1 NTQPSMSSISGLIG
15 TQSTWGARGS
25 MRDRSTGGSSSLLD
39 AAERGRGWAVISAG
53 RGRFLGRHIDG
64 LAELVRRLGV
74 GGHFEPFRLRS
85 AEPLWTAFFPLLSL
99 RTTYWGSSG
108 DAATVRPASS
118 RRSVTFSST

>member
-1 NTQPSMSSISGLIG
+1 
-15 TQSTWGARGS
+15 
-25 MRDRSTGGSSSLLD
+25 
-39 AAERGRGWAVISAG
+39 ERGRGWAVISAG

-118 RRSVTFSST
+118 RRSVTFSSTRPSAVEPWLRQATSSPTAGSSSLSPPMGSPVPAAVSP